1 MFRER
6 VGWFVSVCP
15 LVFIIYEESTKATVS
30 AKPMAIDP
38 IFWGIV
44 GLPEN
49 AERAL
54 SFRLLVE
61 SRRDARD
68 RRLPPELVNVLGFS
82 SRIRISVRPI
92 SQLNHHADVRW
103 HWEKRP
109 RASASPVPS

>member
-15 LVFIIYEESTKATVS
+15 LVFIYDESTKATVS

-49 AERAL
+49 AERPL